1 MYTEKDILAM
11 LQSGKSVDE
20 IASEFSSALNA
31 ANAAYEEEAARVQK
45 EKEAQEAYE
54 DHLLSLSSLICD
66 FLDEYYHEDVKALE
80 NLAGEPLDSK
90 AIADVIETIM
100 DYAAPIVKM
109 AKLVGVTTYDPK
121 SAETAIKS
129 TSAKMSNNSKTYSR
143 SQADESITKFLRE
156 IGL

>member
-11 LQSGKSVDE
+11 LQNGKSVDE

-31 ANAAYEEEAARVQK
+31 ANAAYKEEAARVQK

-66 FLDEYYHEDVKALE
+66 FLDEYYYDDVKALE
-80 NLAGEPLDSK
+80 TVAGEPLDNK
-90 AIADVIETIM
+90 VIAGIIETAM
-100 DYAAPIVKM
+100 DYAAPLAKM
-109 AKLVGVTTYDPK
+109 AKLVTVNVYDPK

-129 TSAKMSNNSKTYSR
+129 TTAKMSNNSKTYTR
-143 SQADESITKFLRE
+143 SQADENITKFLRE

>member
-11 LQSGKSVDE
+11 LQSGKSADE
-20 IASEFSSALNA
+20 IVSEFSSVLNA
-31 ANAAYEEEAARVQK
+31 ANAAYEEETARIQK
-45 EKEAQEAYE
+45 EKEAQQAYE

-80 NLAGEPLDSK
+80 KVAGEPLDSK
-90 AIADVIETIM
+90 AIADVIETVM
-100 DYAAPIVKM
+100 DYAAPLAKM
-109 AKLVGVTTYDPK
+109 AKLVTVSVYDPK

-129 TSAKMSNNSKTYSR
+129 TTAKMSNNSKTYGR